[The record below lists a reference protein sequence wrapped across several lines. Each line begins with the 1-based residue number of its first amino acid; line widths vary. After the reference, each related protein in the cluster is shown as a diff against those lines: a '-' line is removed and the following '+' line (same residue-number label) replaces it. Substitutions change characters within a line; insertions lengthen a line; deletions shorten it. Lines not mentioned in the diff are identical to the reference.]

1 MTDHSAY
8 FLPFS
13 GTFCD
18 FVSATTIEV
27 ASRYRINLNCP
38 ASIYTHPGNKVII
51 AVEEYSSKMSDTN
64 QRAESQSAAGGHR
77 GQNTGSRDSR
87 SPSRSPAS
95 PPPPPP
101 PSPPPAAAAVR
112 APRYY
117 RSVIWRHCTKRMITT
132 AYYNTTLT
140 CCNYCTAQWN
150 LYGSVGTALQHLR
163 NHHPEVF
170 IENETEN
177 EP

>member
-1 MTDHSAY
+1 
-8 FLPFS
+8 
-13 GTFCD
+13 
-18 FVSATTIEV
+18 
-27 ASRYRINLNCP
+27 
-38 ASIYTHPGNKVII
+38 
-51 AVEEYSSKMSDTN
+51 MSDTN
-64 QRAESQSAAGGHR
+64 QRAESRSIAREHR
-77 GQNTGSRDSR
+77 GEDTGSRDSR
-87 SPSRSPAS
+87 SPSGNQSSPSRSSPAS

-112 APRYY
+112 AQRPYRL

-150 LYGSVGTALQHLR
+150 LYGSVGVALQHLR
-163 NHHPEVF
+163 NHYPEVF
-170 IENETEN
+170 IENENEN